1 MIAFARFLNH
11 AHDGKVNAWRKGQW
25 PSADDIVTIHDK
37 LGFSYRWLLNGEGE
51 PLERPDI
58 CQTERNHMAELEMRV
73 EALENEKAEADRLIR
88 QLTAKLLAQ
97 G

>member
-25 PSADDIVTIHDK
+25 PSADDIVAIHDK

-51 PLERPDI
+51 PLENQDSYGV
-58 CQTERNHMAELEMRV
+58 ERERMAGLEARL

-88 QLTAKLLAQ
+88 QLTAKLLAH
-97 G
+97 

>member
-25 PSADDIVTIHDK
+25 PSADDIVVIHDK

-51 PLERPDI
+51 PLENQD
-58 CQTERNHMAELEMRV
+58 TSGVERERMARLEARL
-73 EALENEKAEADRLIR
+73 EALENEKVEADRLIR

-97 G
+97 

>member
-25 PSADDIVTIHDK
+25 PSADDIVAIHDK

-51 PLERPDI
+51 PLESSDTCLAVRD
-58 CQTERNHMAELEMRV
+58 HVAALESRV
-73 EALENEKAEADRLIR
+73 EALENEKAESDRLIR

-97 G
+97 